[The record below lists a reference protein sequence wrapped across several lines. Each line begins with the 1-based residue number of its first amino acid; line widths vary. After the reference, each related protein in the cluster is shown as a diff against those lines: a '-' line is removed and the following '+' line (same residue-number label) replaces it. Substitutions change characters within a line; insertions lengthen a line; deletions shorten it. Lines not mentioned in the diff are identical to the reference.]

1 MKLLSLIICFC
12 FTFNVMAST
21 GTVQELERAL
31 DEFNYSATV
40 EWDQKDQAFMN
51 EKTEEFYQTLA
62 ALMNKGLNHDEVIN
76 VVAKK
81 LRNPKALE
89 AFKLK
94 VSLLADK
101 ANSPEEL
108 ANILTQNSK
117 DLYASGASWEGTYIV
132 ISVGVVLAF
141 AALIAYSV
149 WWSNNHTCVE
159 TGTGTQCGWV
169 SQYQNGPQ
177 YYQCWETTVCTKY
190 IEN

>member
-1 MKLLSLIICFC
+1 MRLMSLLLCLC

-31 DEFNYSATV
+31 DEYNYSMTV

-51 EKTEEFYQTLA
+51 AKTQEFYQTLA
-62 ALMNKGLNHDEVIN
+62 VLMDKGLTQDEVIN

-81 LRNPKALE
+81 VRNTKDLE
-89 AFKLK
+89 ALKLK

-101 ANSPEEL
+101 ANSAEDL
-108 ANILTQNSK
+108 ANIVTENSK
-117 DLYASGASWEGTYIV
+117 NLYANGASWEGTAIL
-132 ISVGVVLAF
+132 ISIGVVAAF
-141 AALIAYSV
+141 GALIAYSI

-169 SQYQNGPQ
+169 SQYPNGPQ
-177 YYQCWETTVCTKY
+177 FYQCWETTVCTKY
-190 IEN
+190 VEN